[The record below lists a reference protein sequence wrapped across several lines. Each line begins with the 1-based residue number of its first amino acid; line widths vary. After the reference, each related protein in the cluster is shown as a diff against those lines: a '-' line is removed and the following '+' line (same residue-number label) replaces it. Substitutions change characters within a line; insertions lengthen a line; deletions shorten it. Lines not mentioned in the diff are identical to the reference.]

1 MRFNPVSFILLI
13 LFLSAYAFGDEYSL
27 DTFGPVLKVGITRLQ
42 SKKLYVNSENGRY
55 TIILDGKELVKESGD
70 KSCFEYK
77 NGEINFENSSY
88 KKVELKKKDVFS
100 LLSFSKNDENY
111 SRYRGEFVLEYKD
124 NMIFPI
130 NFIQAEEY
138 LYSVVPSEIGYKF
151 YPEAIKAQAVAARSY
166 LYHSLLKKRYNY
178 CDLLDTVDSQVYLGY
193 DKENSRINE
202 FINETSNI
210 IMVYNGEA
218 INALFHSTSGGRTAN
233 NEDVWPRGTPLPYI
247 RAVNDDGNGDESP
260 RQNWNFS
267 ISKKEMSRIFG
278 FTVKSIKV
286 VETADKRVKKVRI
299 SGDKTITI
307 TGNDLRKNVG
317 YTKIFSTMFRIKD
330 KDGRFYFDGHGSGHG
345 LGMPQWSANG
355 LAKKGKKYQ
364 EILKY
369 YYTGVDLKQI

>member
-1 MRFNPVSFILLI
+1 MRVNPVRFILLI
-13 LFLSAYAFGDEYSL
+13 LFLSAYTFGDDYSL

-42 SKKLYVNSENGRY
+42 SKKLYVDSENGRY
-55 TIILDGKELVKESGD
+55 TIVLDGKEIVKESGD
-70 KSCFEYK
+70 TSCFEYG
-77 NGEINFENSSY
+77 NGKINFEKANY
-88 KKVELKKKDVFS
+88 DKVEIKKKDVFS
-100 LLSFSKNDENY
+100 LLSFSKNGENY

-151 YPEAIKAQAVAARSY
+151 HPEAIKAQAVAARSY
-166 LYHSLLKKRYNY
+166 LYHSLLKKKYNY

-193 DKENSRINE
+193 EKEYSKINE
-202 FINETSNI
+202 FINETANI

-233 NEDVWPRGTPLPYI
+233 NEDVWPKGSPLPYI
-247 RAVNDDGNGDESP
+247 RAVNDEGNGNESP
-260 RQNWNFS
+260 RQNWSIS
-267 ISKKEMSRIFG
+267 ISKKEMADIFG
-278 FTVKSIKV
+278 FKVKSIKV
-286 VETADKRVKKVRI
+286 EETADKRVKKVKI
-299 SGDKTITI
+299 SGAKTVVI
-307 TGNDLRKNVG
+307 TGNDLRKKVG
-317 YTKIFSTMFRIKD
+317 YTKIFSTMFSVKE
-330 KDGRFYFDGHGSGHG
+330 KDGKFYFEGHGSGHG